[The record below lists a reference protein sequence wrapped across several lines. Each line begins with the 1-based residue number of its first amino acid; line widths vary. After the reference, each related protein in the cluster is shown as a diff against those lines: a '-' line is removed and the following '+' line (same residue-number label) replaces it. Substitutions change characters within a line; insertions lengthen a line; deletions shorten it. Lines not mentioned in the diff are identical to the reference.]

1 MYMKHVKD
9 MLLDKP
15 TSYEL
20 SKKKRNGKLE
30 LSKKEIIIIINKK
43 F

>member
-20 SKKKRNGKLE
+20 SKKKKK
-30 LSKKEIIIIINKK
+30 KKEWKIRIKQKRKNNNK
-43 F
+43 

>member
-1 MYMKHVKD
+1 MKHVKD

-20 SKKKRNGKLE
+20 SKKK
-30 LSKKEIIIIINKK
+30 KEWKIRIKQKINNK
-43 F
+43 